1 MEEKKRRVNP
11 LIPTDYPDPD
21 VIRVD
26 DTYYMVSTTMHFMPG
41 CVILR
46 SYNLV
51 DWEIYTYVYETLELT
66 EAECLQ
72 KGKNAYGQGMW
83 AATLRY
89 HEGMFY
95 IVFVAND
102 MGKTYLFRARD
113 LKGPWKR
120 NEVEGF
126 YHDCSLLF
134 DDGKAYLAYGNRQ
147 IYIIELNEELTAPK
161 EGGLHKLVV
170 EDPDDVWLGYEG
182 THWYRIGGKYYLFF
196 IHLRKGEG
204 TRRSE
209 VCYVSDHLE
218 GPYTGGEVLD
228 TDGGYCNQGV
238 AQGGIVSTPEGKWYG
253 ILFRDSGAVGR
264 LPVLVPVVF
273 QNDVPVFGVQGEVP
287 EELVMTDNRPE
298 HEYAPLYGDED
309 FESLQPF
316 WQWNHI
322 PDQAKWCLAEQENGP
337 GKELRIQTGKICRNL
352 TQAPNTLTQRL
363 MYPGSRVTVTVD
375 GSHLMDGDVAGLCLL
390 QSDYGMVGITRENGQ
405 YYLVQ
410 IGRPGEAEGNM
421 NPEED
426 ATEPVVRAKMP
437 LSHPVVT
444 IRFRAEFTRMKDVAY
459 YEVRREDAWQSF
471 GEPVKLHFKLDHFCG
486 VRAGLCCYA
495 TEQSGGYG
503 AFRTFRHKW
512 LTDIE

>member
-1 MEEKKRRVNP
+1 
-11 LIPTDYPDPD
+11 
-21 VIRVD
+21 
-26 DTYYMVSTTMHFMPG
+26 
-41 CVILR
+41 
-46 SYNLV
+46 
-51 DWEIYTYVYETLELT
+51 
-66 EAECLQ
+66 
-72 KGKNAYGQGMW
+72 
-83 AATLRY
+83 
-89 HEGMFY
+89 
-95 IVFVAND
+95 
-102 MGKTYLFRARD
+102 
-113 LKGPWKR
+113 
-120 NEVEGF
+120 
-126 YHDCSLLF
+126 
-134 DDGKAYLAYGNRQ
+134 
-147 IYIIELNEELTAPK
+147 
-161 EGGLHKLVV
+161 
-170 EDPDDVWLGYEG
+170 
-182 THWYRIGGKYYLFF
+182 
-196 IHLRKGEG
+196 
-204 TRRSE
+204 
-209 VCYVSDHLE
+209 
-218 GPYTGGEVLD
+218 
-228 TDGGYCNQGV
+228 
-238 AQGGIVSTPEGKWYG
+238 
-253 ILFRDSGAVGR
+253 
-264 LPVLVPVVF
+264 
-273 QNDVPVFGVQGEVP
+273 
-287 EELVMTDNRPE
+287 MTDNRPE